1 MKIEIIARKPTMQK
15 KKMVRKFFMQ
25 KEYKSKQKWDLHKEN
40 GIKECKIKFFFL
52 FLTNLKYYCLKQK

>member
-1 MKIEIIARKPTMQK
+1 MKIEIIARKPTMQKK

-40 GIKECKIKFFFL
+40 GIKECKINFFSYF
-52 FLTNLKYYCLKQK
+52 